1 MANQGQGGVLI
12 LGPGLDDGFL
22 ERAQQ
27 AGAHRFILAGQSL
40 DHCLEVCEGAQVGI
54 LLVGEE
60 MLPSD
65 DSRGMQHWLR
75 LRTFRL
81 VVVVSD
87 HKPMNC
93 QELFQR
99 SRCAGVVRAGTVAS
113 ELGRMFDTVLGGEY
127 WLPRSVLAR
136 AIDEL
141 LRERED
147 GLTKRERD
155 VLRLV
160 RLGKPNREIAEM
172 LFISKETVRWHLRSI
187 YSKVGYLNRTQLEN
201 LGRKT
206 VSSENSPKRV
216 QPASSKQ

>member
-1 MANQGQGGVLI
+1 MANQGQGSVLV
-12 LGPGLDDGFL
+12 LGPGLEEEFL
-22 ERAQQ
+22 ERAQ
-27 AGAHRFILAGQSL
+27 AAAAHRFIHAAESL
-40 DHCLEVCEGAQVGI
+40 EHCLEVCEASGAGL
-54 LLVGEE
+54 LLVGEPA
-60 MLPSD
+60 LPSD

-81 VVVVSD
+81 VVVVGD
-87 HKPMNC
+87 QKPMNS

-99 SRCAGVVRAGTVAS
+99 SRCAGVVRSGAPSS
-113 ELGRMFDTVLGGEY
+113 ELGRMFDNVLAGEY

-160 RLGKPNREIAEM
+160 RRGKPNREIAEM

-201 LGRKT
+201 LGRKAA
-206 VSSENSPKRV
+206 SSENRAKRS
-216 QPASSKQ
+216 QPASSTQ